1 MHLRKRNN
9 KWQCLINYKGYR
21 IAKTFIRKQDA
32 QRWALKI
39 TTQLENNSFQDTS
52 CLTTMK
58 LKDLLKLY
66 HDKYKLKSR
75 RPKQF
80 QYEINLLCRQNI
92 ANITLLR
99 INSSHLAEFR
109 DDKLSIGKS
118 PATVKKYLGIIS
130 RAFSIG
136 KMELGIPLQNNPV
149 SMITKPSQPA
159 GRERILSNS
168 ELNLLLETASKS
180 TIYYMRELI
189 VLGIE
194 TLCRRGELFNLRR
207 NDVDYFNRTAH
218 IKVTKNSTPRTIGLS
233 PLAITTLKG
242 LPLTIDGRFINVG
255 SIGGFD
261 KAFKRCVRKANIKD
275 FHFHDCRHMGATKL
289 AKQGWTVLELAAQG
303 GWRSTSMVKRYAN
316 INAEHLALKLNND
329 LKSS

>member
-21 IAKTFIRKQDA
+21 IAKTFIKKQEA
-32 QRWALKI
+32 QKWALK
-39 TTQLENNSFQDTS
+39 TKTQLESNSFQDTS
-52 CLTTMK
+52 CLATMK

-66 HDKYKLKSR
+66 HDKYKSKTR

-80 QYEINLLCRQNI
+80 QYEVNLLCRQSI
-92 ANITLLR
+92 GNITLLKL
-99 INSSHLAEFR
+99 NSRHIAEFR
-109 DDKLSIGKS
+109 DEKLNIGKS
-118 PATVKKYLGIIS
+118 PSTVKKYLGIIS
-130 RAFSIG
+130 RAYNIG
-136 KMELGIPLQNNPV
+136 KKELSLPLQFNPV
-149 SMITKPSQPA
+149 SLVTKPSEPS
-159 GRERILSNS
+159 GRDRILSNK
-168 ELNLLLETASKS
+168 ELNRLLEMASKS

-218 IKVTKNSTPRTIGLS
+218 IKVTKNNTPRTIGLS

-261 KAFKRCVRKANIKD
+261 KAFKRCV
-275 FHFHDCRHMGATKL
+275 
-289 AKQGWTVLELAAQG
+289 E
-303 GWRSTSMVKRYAN
+303 
-316 INAEHLALKLNND
+316 
-329 LKSS
+329 